1 MRYRAI
7 ATDYDGTLATDGQVD
22 ASTLDSLHRYR
33 QAGGQLLLVTGREL
47 AELQRVF
54 AVIGLFDG
62 VVAENGGVFFQP
74 SRDQVQLLGE
84 PLPTAFVE
92 ALVQQNVGPIS
103 QGQVVVATW
112 QPHGE
117 TVQQTLRAMNLEAR
131 VIFNKRAVMVL
142 PAGINKATGLE
153 TALAALGLV
162 ASEVVGIG
170 DAENDQDL
178 LLSCGLGVAVDNAL
192 PELKA
197 IAHRVTTRP
206 RGAGVAELVEW
217 ILSDRV

>member
-22 ASTLDSLHRYR
+22 GTTLDSLHRYR
-33 QAGGQLLLVTGREL
+33 QAGGQLLLVTGRQL

-54 AVIGLFDG
+54 AAIDLFDG

-74 SRDQVQLLGE
+74 SRDQVRLLGE

-92 ALVQQNVGPIS
+92 ALVQQNVDPIS

-117 TVQQTLRAMNLEAR
+117 TVQQTLRAMNLEAQ

-142 PAGINKATGLE
+142 PAGINKATGLK
-153 TALAALGLV
+153 TALASLGLV

-178 LLSCGLGVAVDNAL
+178 LLGCGFGVAVDNAL

-197 IAHRVTTRP
+197 ISHRVTTQP
-206 RGAGVAELVEW
+206 RGAGVAELVDW
-217 ILSDRV
+217 ILSDRI